1 MFPAL
6 KSFEE
11 VLQFTYYSITADY
24 KQIII
29 YRIFYIIFK
38 MSDTVNENA
47 GCSSSFEKKW
57 TRSEKLLLLKGL
69 KLYSH
74 KNVASISTLITN
86 RSQENIEAMINELKI
101 RSKAAKKDKQPLIN
115 DWLQSEPFKNKN
127 TLIRQALL
135 FICLFEKHSSSTD
148 RIYDYR
154 EIYRFL
160 YKLTC
165 GYETPKLP
173 EQNQE
178 ILYEALSEVIKKITN
193 THHQDVILYLE
204 KLLNQKKNVKTYSR
218 K

>member
-1 MFPAL
+1 
-6 KSFEE
+6 
-11 VLQFTYYSITADY
+11 
-24 KQIII
+24 
-29 YRIFYIIFK
+29 
-38 MSDTVNENA
+38 MSDTVNEDA
-47 GCSSSFEKKW
+47 GCSSSLEKRW

-74 KNVASISTLITN
+74 KNVASISTLIPN

-101 RSKAAKKDKQPLIN
+101 KSKAIKKDKQPLIN
-115 DWLQSEPFKNKN
+115 NWLQSEPFKNKN

-160 YKLTC
+160 YKLSC
-165 GYETPKLP
+165 GCEIPKLSD
-173 EQNQE
+173 QNQE
-178 ILYEALSEVIKKITN
+178 ILYESLSEVIQKITN

-204 KLLNQKKNVKTYSR
+204 KLLNQKKNVKTYSG
-218 K
+218 KKTSK